1 MLMNNIVGISGMSG
15 AVKTRFVT
23 LAQKF
28 ITKT

>member
-1 MLMNNIVGISGMSG
+1 VGISGMSG